1 LNQQVIAMA
10 LAGAGVLAIWNGIDP
25 EAEAD
30 FLDWHVNEHIPER
43 VAVPG
48 FLKARRYKGHESWPR
63 YFNFYEVDGW
73 ETLVSKSYLDRLNT
87 PSPWTQRV
95 VQHFRDTFRTMCS
108 VAISAGQG
116 DGPYVATYRL
126 KTTRNRT
133 DFINGM
139 RQHAIEPILQR
150 PAIVGAHL
158 LEGQK
163 SPHDGPT
170 AEKALRG
177 QPDAIAD
184 WILLIESVDESEL
197 KKAMKNFLSQDS
209 FTHWG
214 AQYDPLK
221 DVGFYQLQYALA
233 NNQLSVR

>member
-1 LNQQVIAMA
+1 MA
-10 LAGAGVLAIWNGIDP
+10 LAGAGVLAIWNGINA

-48 FLKARRYKGHESWPR
+48 FLKARRYKGPDSWPR

-73 ETLVSKSYLDRLNT
+73 ETLISKSYLDRLNA

-108 VAISAGQG
+108 VAISDGRG
-116 DGPYVATYRL
+116 DGPYIATYRL
-126 KTTRNRT
+126 KTTRDRA
-133 DFINGM
+133 DFINEI
-139 RQHAIEPILQR
+139 RQHVIEPILKR

-163 SPHDGPT
+163 SPNDGPT
-170 AEKALRG
+170 AEKALRN

-184 WILLIESVDESEL
+184 WILMIESVDESDL
-197 KKAMKNFLSQDS
+197 KTAMNNFLSQAS
-209 FTHWG
+209 LAQCG
-214 AQYDPLK
+214 AQWDPLK
-221 DVGFYQLQYALA
+221 DVGVYQLQYSLV
-233 NNQLSVR
+233 NNQL